1 MLTIDALTEYGANVK
16 EGLERCLNDE
26 EFYLSLIP
34 SALEE
39 KDYRAVEETVKEKDF
54 SRAFEIAHGLKG
66 VLGNLALT
74 PLYQPVSEMTELL
87 RKGED
92 ADYSVYL
99 QTMWEQRKK
108 LLELL

>member
-1 MLTIDALTEYGANVK
+1 MLTVDALKEYGADV
-16 EGLERCLNDE
+16 EDGMERCLNDAD
-26 EFYLSLIP
+26 FYLSLIGP
-34 SALEE
+34 ALEE
-39 KDYRAVEETVKEKDF
+39 KDYRALEETLQKKDF
-54 SRAFEIAHGLKG
+54 ANAFEIAHGLKG

-92 ADYSVYL
+92 TDYGPYL